1 MSTNGLLLDEKAD
14 EVIEIGIDTLTVTV
28 NAINPEIFTKLNKF
42 VIYHGKRYDGIEGAK
57 ILIEHQ
63 LNGIRKVASAG
74 ITAKIN
80 TVLVPKINGDHIVE
94 IARTVKEADARIYN
108 IIPLIPQYELSQE

>member
-14 EVIEIGIDTLTVTV
+14 EVIEIGIDTFTVTV
-28 NAINPEIFTKLNKF
+28 NAINPEILTKLNKF

-74 ITAKIN
+74 ITVKIN

-94 IARTVKEADARIYN
+94 IARTVKEAGARIYN